1 MLVLLIPRRSPEIA
15 ALRQYVGRKA
25 QRGDT
30 IRKHIGSTSPEAAR
44 GRAATGRALPNAVRD
59 LLDAQQRLDR
69 DAGRLIELGAARG
82 VRVLAGLRRMTQ
94 AHRSPSSQPGSG
106 RSSKTKIGRSLVVG
120 LVTIVVMVGMGEV
133 PAVSGTSTFA

>member
-1 MLVLLIPRRSPEIA
+1 MLHVLIPRRSPEIA

-25 QRGDT
+25 QWGDT

-69 DAGRLIELGAARG
+69 DAGRLIQVEAALGVYAPLNLCGVVEHWFTGGGGALATRGQPRAPWAA
-82 VRVLAGLRRMTQ
+82 A
-94 AHRSPSSQPGSG
+94 SS
-106 RSSKTKIGRSLVVG
+106 
-120 LVTIVVMVGMGEV
+120 
-133 PAVSGTSTFA
+133 